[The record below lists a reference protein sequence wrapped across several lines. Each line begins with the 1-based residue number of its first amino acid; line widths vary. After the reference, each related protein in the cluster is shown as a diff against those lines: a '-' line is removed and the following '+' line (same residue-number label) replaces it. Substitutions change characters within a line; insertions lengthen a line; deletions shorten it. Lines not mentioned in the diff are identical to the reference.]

1 MAPKGKGRSY
11 KISPKMSLRKSV
23 VTAPRRIL
31 QVGRNDPC
39 PCDSG
44 EKYKNCCIK
53 KGESFLKKMAKKEG
67 KRLRKEAKKQLKSNS
82 M

>member
-1 MAPKGKGRSY
+1 MSPKGKGKSF

-39 PCDSG
+39 PCGSG

-53 KGESFLKKMAKKEG
+53 KGEPFLKKMAKKEE
-67 KRLRKEAKKQLKSNS
+67 KRLGKEAKNQSKTDYS
-82 M
+82 